1 VAAEGTVGQV
11 SGGDLLQEAI
21 AELYSGDPGEF
32 IERRSGLAARA
43 RTAGDAALA
52 KKITGLR
59 KPTRSAWILNQLVR
73 SAPEVTSQLAELGD
87 DLRAAQRS
95 LDGPAIRELSLR
107 RRQLIDALTRQ
118 AFALS
123 GQQPPPPVLKDE
135 VTATLN
141 AALADPQFNE
151 QLRAGALDRAVR
163 RDGFG
168 PAAAPGLVLLPSPS
182 RGATARARAATG
194 TAPPAAHAPP
204 ATARGAAKV
213 KAGQKRHLQ
222 AIATAGQ
229 ERRRATAA
237 EREHRRAI
245 AAAEQE
251 QRRAIAAAEQEQEHH
266 RAIAAAEQAVAE
278 ADQAADAAAVA
289 ERADDSAVRQIEEQL
304 TEARRRLADTRLR
317 TRQAGTRQRQARQA
331 LNQLQQHP
339 PPAPGSQ
346 ARR

>member
-1 VAAEGTVGQV
+1 VGQV
-11 SGGDLLQEAI
+11 SGGDLLREAI
-21 AELYSGDPGEF
+21 AELYSGDPAEF

-73 SAPEVTSQLAELGD
+73 SVPEVTSQLAELGD
-87 DLRAAQRS
+87 ELRAAQQS

-107 RRQLIDALTRQ
+107 RRQLIDAVTRQ
-118 AFALS
+118 AFALA
-123 GQQPPPPVLKDE
+123 GQQSPPPVLKDE

-141 AALADPQFNE
+141 AALADPEFNE
-151 QLRAGALDRAVR
+151 QLRAGALDRAVH

-182 RGATARARAATG
+182 RGATAPARAVTG
-194 TAPPAAHAPP
+194 TAPPAARAPR
-204 ATARGAAKV
+204 AAARGAATV
-213 KAGQKRHLQ
+213 KAEQERHLQ
-222 AIATAGQ
+222 AVAPAEQERRRATATAEH

-251 QRRAIAAAEQEQEHH
+251 HR

-278 ADQAADAAAVA
+278 ADQAADAAAMA
-289 ERADDSAVRQIEEQL
+289 ERADDSAVRLIEEQL

-317 TRQAGTRQRQARQA
+317 TRQAATRQRQARQA
-331 LNQLQQHP
+331 LDQLQQHP

>member
-1 VAAEGTVGQV
+1 VGQV

-87 DLRAAQRS
+87 ELRAAQRS

-107 RRQLIDALTRQ
+107 RRQLIDAVTRQ

-123 GQQPPPPVLKDE
+123 GQQSPPPVLKDE

-182 RGATARARAATG
+182 RGATARDRAVTG
-194 TAPPAAHAPP
+194 TAPPAAHAPRP
-204 ATARGAAKV
+204 TARGAAKV
-213 KAGQKRHLQ
+213 KAEQKRHLQ
-222 AIATAGQ
+222 AIATTEQ

-237 EREHRRAI
+237 EREHRQAI

-251 QRRAIAAAEQEQEHH
+251 HRRVIAAAEQEHR

-278 ADQAADAAAVA
+278 ADRAADAAAMA

-331 LNQLQQHP
+331 LDQLQQHP
-339 PPAPGSQ
+339 PPAPGSR

>member
-1 VAAEGTVGQV
+1 MGQV

-73 SAPEVTSQLAELGD
+73 STPEVTSQLAELGD
-87 DLRAAQRS
+87 ELRAAQRS
-95 LDGPAIRELSLR
+95 LDGAAIRELSLR

-118 AFALS
+118 AFALA

-141 AALADPQFNE
+141 AALTDPEFNE

-182 RGATARARAATG
+182 RGATAPARAVTG
-194 TAPPAAHAPP
+194 TAPPAAHVPP

-222 AIATAGQ
+222 AIATAEQ

-237 EREHRRAI
+237 EREHR
-245 AAAEQE
+245 
-251 QRRAIAAAEQEQEHH
+251 

-289 ERADDSAVRQIEEQL
+289 ERADDSAARLIEEQL

-317 TRQAGTRQRQARQA
+317 TRRAGTRQRQARQA
-331 LNQLQQHP
+331 LDQLQQHP

>member
-1 VAAEGTVGQV
+1 VGQV

-21 AELYSGDPGEF
+21 AELYSADPGEF
-32 IERRSGLAARA
+32 IERRSALAARA

-87 DLRAAQRS
+87 ELRAAQRS

-107 RRQLIDALTRQ
+107 RRQLIDAVTRQ

-123 GQQPPPPVLKDE
+123 GEQSPPPVLKDE

-168 PAAAPGLVLLPSPS
+168 PAAAPDLVLLPSPS
-182 RGATARARAATG
+182 GGATAPDRAVTG
-194 TAPPAAHAPP
+194 TAPPAAHAPR

-213 KAGQKRHLQ
+213 KAEQKRHLQ
-222 AIATAGQ
+222 AITTAEQ

-237 EREHRRAI
+237 EREHRQAV

-251 QRRAIAAAEQEQEHH
+251 HRRAIAAAE
-266 RAIAAAEQAVAE
+266 RAVAE
-278 ADQAADAAAVA
+278 ADQAADAAAMA
-289 ERADDSAVRQIEEQL
+289 ERADDSAIRQIEEQL
-304 TEARRRLADTRLR
+304 TEARKRLADARLR

-331 LNQLQQHP
+331 LDQLQQHP

>member
-1 VAAEGTVGQV
+1 MGQV
-11 SGGDLLQEAI
+11 SGGDRLQEAI

-87 DLRAAQRS
+87 ELRAAQRS

-168 PAAAPGLVLLPSPS
+168 PEAAPGLVLLPSPS
-182 RGATARARAATG
+182 RGATAPAGAVTG
-194 TAPPAAHAPP
+194 TARPAAHAPP

-213 KAGQKRHLQ
+213 KTERKRHLQ
-222 AIATAGQ
+222 VIATAEQ
-229 ERRRATAA
+229 ERRRAAAA
-237 EREHRRAI
+237 ERERRRVI

-251 QRRAIAAAEQEQEHH
+251 HRRV
-266 RAIAAAEQAVAE
+266 IAAAEQAVAE

-304 TEARRRLADTRLR
+304 TEARSRLADTRLR
-317 TRQAGTRQRQARQA
+317 ARQAGTRQRQARQA

-339 PPAPGSQ
+339 PPAL
-346 ARR
+346 

>member
-1 VAAEGTVGQV
+1 MDQV

-21 AELYSGDPGEF
+21 AELYSGDPAEF

-87 DLRAAQRS
+87 ELRAAQQS

-107 RRQLIDALTRQ
+107 RRQLIDAVTRQ
-118 AFALS
+118 AFALA
-123 GQQPPPPVLKDE
+123 GQQSPPPVLKDE

-141 AALADPQFNE
+141 AALADPEFNE
-151 QLRAGALDRAVR
+151 QLRAGALDRAVH

-182 RGATARARAATG
+182 LGATAPARAVTG
-194 TAPPAAHAPP
+194 TASPAARAPR
-204 ATARGAAKV
+204 ATARGAARV
-213 KAGQKRHLQ
+213 KAGQERHLQ
-222 AIATAGQ
+222 AIATAEH
-229 ERRRATAA
+229 ERRLATAA
-237 EREHRRAI
+237 EREHRQAIAAAEQEHRRAI
-245 AAAEQE
+245 AAAEQV
-251 QRRAIAAAEQEQEHH
+251 
-266 RAIAAAEQAVAE
+266 VAE
-278 ADQAADAAAVA
+278 ADQAADAAAMA
-289 ERADDSAVRQIEEQL
+289 ERADDSAARLIEEQL

-331 LNQLQQHP
+331 LDQLQQHP
-339 PPAPGSQ
+339 PPAPG
-346 ARR
+346 